1 MYTDENYL
9 WGLVAYG
16 LGFLLILPM
25 LLWATRFVIP
35 WRGVRTVVRLFFV
48 ALLITPVRAYTDMHY
63 LAPAWLVAGFEFFQP
78 TSPEGPARSIV
89 PILVVFAGLL
99 LVALVWHLVRRKPR
113 GRRGSGR
120 GERAPETG
128 SGV

>member
-35 WRGVRTVVRLFFV
+35 WRGVRTVVRLFLV

-78 TSPEGPARSIV
+78 TSPEGPARSVAPIV
-89 PILVVFAGLL
+89 IVFAALL
-99 LVALVWHLVRRKPR
+99 LVALIWHLVQRRT
-113 GRRGSGR
+113 GRSRRRGR
-120 GERAPETG
+120 GESAPETG
-128 SGV
+128 SEA